1 MTAPRALSVNEC
13 ATLNPT
19 RANAWR
25 WLSTDELYRHASGYT
40 GIPLRTVRY
49 HARRFHRA
57 GVLVY
62 SFELPGIYTRHF
74 WRWNVDADPAVVA
87 ALEALGDLVPVVADA
102 PVTCARGHVYTGA
115 DRYPDGYLLCQ
126 RCTHSS

>member
-1 MTAPRALSVNEC
+1 MTEPRALSANEC
-13 ATLNPT
+13 ATLNPL

-25 WLSTDELYRHASGYT
+25 WLDIEELYLHARGYT

-57 GVLVY
+57 GVLLY
-62 SFELPGIYTRHF
+62 EFELPGAMHRHF

-87 ALEALGDLVPVVADA
+87 ALEALGDLVPIVADA
-102 PVTCARGHVYTGA
+102 PVRCGRGHEYTQA

-126 RCTHSS
+126 RCAHSS